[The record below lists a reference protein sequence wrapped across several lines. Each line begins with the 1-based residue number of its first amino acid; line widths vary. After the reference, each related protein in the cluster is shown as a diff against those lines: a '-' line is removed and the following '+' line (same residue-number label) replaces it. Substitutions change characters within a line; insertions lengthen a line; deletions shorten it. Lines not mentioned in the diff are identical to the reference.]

1 MNIIV
6 KVALYSFMCLLTEFA
21 IIFWTYTQCSK
32 NWRIYVGLDVAVL
45 LYIGI
50 ILLVQ

>member
-6 KVALYSFMCLLTEFA
+6 KVALYSFMCLLAEFA

-32 NWRIYVGLDVAVL
+32 YWRIFAGLDVAVIL
-45 LYIGI
+45 FYGI
-50 ILLVQ
+50 YLLVR